1 MSRWWSFPAVFSG
14 SQHMALSLGAFFLI
28 LTAVSDLHISRFHE
42 PERTTDFE
50 LFCTESIDA
59 IKPAIVLVTGD
70 LTDAKTE
77 EGFGS
82 RQYEVEW
89 QSYRTILK
97 HSRVME
103 KTKWIDIRGNH
114 DAFNIA
120 SLSSITNYYRRY
132 SAYKQDGSFLYVH
145 RTQYG
150 NYSFLCVD
158 ATIVPGPKRPFN
170 FFGILD
176 QAKMDELIR
185 LSKQTAQTNHTIW
198 FGHYPTSTI
207 LSPSSSL
214 RRLMSSGT
222 AYLCGHLHTL
232 GGIVPTMYARHAS
245 GLLELEL
252 GDWKTNRRFRIMAF
266 DHDLI
271 TFADSKLGNWPL
283 VLVTNPKPA
292 HLILPDR
299 EPLARIACST
309 HIRILAFSSSPVKS
323 VIVKINRMFLG
334 NASHVEGPLY
344 VLPWVPSNYDADHL
358 HHISVTVTDA
368 EGRVNMNV
376 QEFVLSGVARD
387 SFSTLST
394 FFLLVNM
401 QQLGQWGF
409 ILCVLFSLLPL
420 VAVRFWSV
428 SKGAVAHTYFGMV
441 KEFCSCN
448 QMFYPLVAFNLYTA
462 LGPWF
467 VGEIIDGHFGVCF
480 AFGLVIMDQF
490 LQGSLTFFTGIF
502 QVIFFNVPLAF
513 YLCWCMSLRKRNLS
527 FGSHL
532 RCPGQHRMLPLH
544 ILAGILFLWQVYA
557 TYCILLTYGAAAV
570 ILSPMRL
577 WSLLFALLLVKRA
590 WRESPSSHNSAEEAI
605 ICQSDVDS
613 SSLERNVQW
622 TSGDG
627 TSGSRVR
634 FTAKQRNSSQSTL

>member
-28 LTAVSDLHISRFHE
+28 LTAVGTIFLCCFGDLCYSVMRKKFVAREVQDTLCPGETADNLFWFVQVSDLHISRFHE

-428 SKGAVAHTYFGMV
+428 SKGRRSGTYLFWNGKRILQLQSDVLPSCGFQPVHCSRPMV
-441 KEFCSCN
+441 CWGDYRWALWCLLRLWPCYHGPVPSGKLDVL
-448 QMFYPLVAFNLYTA
+448 YWNL
-462 LGPWF
+462 P
-467 VGEIIDGHFGVCF
+467 GVRHLLHS
-480 AFGLVIMDQF
+480 A
-490 LQGSLTFFTGIF
+490 
-502 QVIFFNVPLAF
+502 
-513 YLCWCMSLRKRNLS
+513 
-527 FGSHL
+527 HL
-532 RCPGQHRMLPLH
+532 RCGSSYPVSHALVVLTVCLTAGETC
-544 ILAGILFLWQVYA
+544 LARKPFVAQLRRGGHYM
-557 TYCILLTYGAAAV
+557 
-570 ILSPMRL
+570 S
-577 WSLLFALLLVKRA
+577 
-590 WRESPSSHNSAEEAI
+590 E
-605 ICQSDVDS
+605 
-613 SSLERNVQW
+613 
-622 TSGDG
+622 
-627 TSGSRVR
+627 
-634 FTAKQRNSSQSTL
+634 